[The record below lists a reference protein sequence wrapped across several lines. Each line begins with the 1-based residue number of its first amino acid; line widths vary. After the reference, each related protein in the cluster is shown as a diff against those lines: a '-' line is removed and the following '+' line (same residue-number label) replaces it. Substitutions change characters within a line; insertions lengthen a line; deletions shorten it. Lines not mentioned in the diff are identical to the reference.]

1 MNIEEIN
8 LMLFRMRSFL
18 GDRLVIVSHEIGIS
32 AVEVA
37 GYADCT
43 VNFVAVAISKGW
55 LPGYDTLL
63 MHDGKHVRV
72 VLNKNLMSGFSIDLY
87 SANQSELSDRQRLQ
101 VQVARII
108 NTSVSDAKSAITSA
122 ESVLVLYLARHFGA
136 GKKTLIRALDVEIK
150 KREGK
155 A

>member
-1 MNIEEIN
+1 MSAYE
-8 LMLFRMRSFL
+8 MKVTLFEMEFFL
-18 GDRLVIVSHEIGIS
+18 KHRLADVSSEIGVS
-32 AVEVA
+32 AIEVA
-37 GYADCT
+37 DYANCT
-43 VNFVAVAISKGW
+43 VNLVAMAIAKKL
-55 LPGYDTLL
+55 LPGYATQL
-63 MHDGKHVRV
+63 MHNGKHVRV
-72 VLNKNLMSGFSIDLY
+72 VLDKNLMSDFSIDLY

-122 ESVLVLYLARHFGA
+122 ESMLVLHLARHFGA
-136 GKKTLIRALDVEIK
+136 DKKTLIRALDVEIK